1 MTPALRYSWRSLVP
15 DYAGGGIG
23 LALSLGPLAYAH
35 PAASVAWVLA
45 AAAALFLVYFGRTLC
60 RQLTHIELDEAGIRA
75 RGPLGA
81 AIRWEDLRS
90 LRLDYFSTR
99 RDPEGRT
106 MDGGWMQL
114 RLRDARR
121 TIRIDSELEGFVS
134 LARVAALEARRR
146 GIDLDGATRTNLGV
160 LGIELAATEAA

>member
-1 MTPALRYSWRSLVP
+1 MP

-23 LALSLGPLAYAH
+23 LALTLGPLTLVH
-35 PAASVAWVLA
+35 PAAPVAWVLA

-75 RGPLGA
+75 SGPLGA

-90 LRLDYFSTR
+90 LRLDYYSTR

-114 RLRDARR
+114 RLRDARH
-121 TIRIDSELEGFVS
+121 TIRIDSELDGFVG
-134 LARVAALEARRR
+134 LVRAAAVAASRVGA
-146 GIDLDGATRTNLGV
+146 GLDGPTRENLVV
-160 LGIELAATEAA
+160 LGIELAAEAG

>member
-1 MTPALRYSWRSLVP
+1 MTPALRYSWRSLLP
-15 DYAGGGIG
+15 DFAGSGIG
-23 LALSLGPLAYAH
+23 LALSIGPLAFVR
-35 PAASVAWVLA
+35 PAESVAWVLA
-45 AAAALFLVYFGRTLC
+45 AVALLFLVYFGRTVC

-121 TIRIDSELEGFVS
+121 TIRIDSELEGFVG